1 MQQKAVVGVIVHGME
16 TQEKRC
22 VRKLEA
28 GQLWEVEH
36 GHIYIVELGKRLIR
50 YQMLRKSNPRP
61 PITEMIGVE
70 ALLNYLRQTEAQL
83 VIGQALRPTTAWA
96 RAAA

>member
-1 MQQKAVVGVIVHGME
+1 MDMQ

-36 GHIYIVELGKRLIR
+36 GQVYIVELGKRLIR
-50 YQMLRKSNPRP
+50 YQMLRKANARP

-70 ALLNYLRQTEAQL
+70 ALLNYLRQSEAQL
-83 VIGQALRPTTAWA
+83 VSGQLSRPTRLATATA
-96 RAAA
+96 